1 MEWSSR
7 SERFLKPSPWR
18 WRAYVA
24 LLGVAVAFVI
34 YPLVEGPTDVINS
47 DWPAFATGARLVVED
62 PKHLYDL
69 DKQKQVEFEVTG
81 GRTLIT
87 LSIKG
92 ILPFLAPAWVALV
105 AVPFEL
111 LGTDL
116 GGRLWILFGLACFAL
131 GTYLAVRPRPP
142 SAILPAFAS
151 VPTAL
156 VLLNA
161 QLDGLV
167 ALGLGAAI
175 ALWSRPY
182 LAGLALGLTLMK
194 PHLVLALGA
203 VLLVSRRWRV
213 LAGWAVA
220 GVLLWASVAVL
231 NPRWVLDWLAPSGK
245 TIQTGAREV
254 NLAHFGV
261 LFGPQLQ
268 NNAVAILTLVG
279 IVVVVLLAWRR
290 RDDFQAAAAIVVAG
304 GVVAA
309 PHALPTDL
317 ALVSLA
323 LAIWGRAR
331 WHDWVLL
338 SAGALVAA
346 LVPAPLPAIIGILL
360 VGWLCV
366 RFSGWQWR
374 PAPEPASAG

>member
-1 MEWSSR
+1 MKS
-7 SERFLKPSPWR
+7 SPWQ
-18 WRAYVA
+18 WRGSVA
-24 LLGVAVAFVI
+24 LLGVAIAFVI
-34 YPLVEGPTDVINS
+34 YPLVEGPNDVISS
-47 DWPAFATGARLVVED
+47 DWPAFATGARLVVEN
-62 PKHLYDL
+62 PMHLYDL
-69 DKQKQVEFEVTG
+69 DKQKQIEFEVTG

-131 GTYLAVRPRPP
+131 GTYLAIRPRPP
-142 SAILPAFAS
+142 SAVLPAFAS

-167 ALGLGAAI
+167 ALGIGAAM

-203 VLLVSRRWRV
+203 ALLVARKWRV
-213 LAGWAVA
+213 VAGWATA
-220 GVLLWASVAVL
+220 GVALWASVAVL

-254 NLAHFGV
+254 NVAHFAV
-261 LFGPQLQ
+261 YFGPLQ
-268 NNAVAILTLVG
+268 NVGVAVLTLVAMVA
-279 IVVVVLLAWRR
+279 VVFLAWRR
-290 RDDFQAAAAIVVAG
+290 RKDFQAAAAIVVAG
-304 GVVAA
+304 GIVAA
-309 PHALPTDL
+309 PHALATDL
-317 ALVSLA
+317 AIVSLA
-323 LAIWGRAR
+323 VAIWGKAQ
-331 WHDWVLL
+331 WHDWLLL
-338 SAGALVAA
+338 STGALVAA
-346 LVPAPLPAIIGILL
+346 LMPAPLPAIIGILV

-366 RFSGWQWR
+366 RFSGWQLR
-374 PAPEPASAG
+374 PGPEPASAG

>member
-1 MEWSSR
+1 M
-7 SERFLKPSPWR
+7 
-18 WRAYVA
+18 A

-34 YPLVEGPTDVINS
+34 YPLVEGPNDVISS
-47 DWPAFATGARLVVED
+47 DWPAFATGARLILED
-62 PKHLYDL
+62 PGHLYDL
-69 DKQKQVEFEVTG
+69 DKQKQIEFEVTG
-81 GRTLIT
+81 GKTLIS
-87 LSIKG
+87 LSING
-92 ILPFLAPAWVALV
+92 ILPFLAPAWVAPI

-111 LGTDL
+111 LGTNL

-131 GTYLAVRPRPP
+131 GTYLAIRPRPP

-167 ALGLGAAI
+167 ALGIGAAI

-182 LAGLALGLTLMK
+182 VAGLALGLTLMK

-203 VLLVSRRWRV
+203 ALLVARKWRV
-213 LAGWAVA
+213 LAGWATA

-261 LFGPQLQ
+261 LFGPHLQ
-268 NNAVAILTLVG
+268 NIAVATLTLVG
-279 IVVVVLLAWRR
+279 IIGVVLVAWRR

-323 LAIWGRAR
+323 LAIWGRAQ

-360 VGWLCV
+360 IGWLCL
-366 RFSGWQWR
+366 RFTGWRWR
-374 PAPEPASAG
+374 PAPAPASAG